1 MSLWC
6 RDNADGG
13 SNGPETV
20 LLTDPAVNSQ
30 YTYLLGVND
39 FDFGNNG
46 EDLEMSQA
54 FITVINNVQSF
65 EFPKLSADT
74 FNMTHHYYFFGC
86 ITVDNSK
93 CGVISPVGRRK
104 LVFLGGEFTTSQAPT
119 GVIFNGDDN
128 SEWLQLRDD
137 YC

>member
-1 MSLWC
+1 MRPPRSGLISLFSQIRFAEDFG

-20 LLTDPAVNSQ
+20 LLTDPSVNSQ
-30 YTYLLGVND
+30 FTYVLGVND
-39 FDFGNNG
+39 FDFGNSG
-46 EDLEMSQA
+46 EDLEMSMA

-65 EFPKLSADT
+65 EFPKLSVDT

-93 CGVISPVGRRK
+93 CSRISTVG
-104 LVFLGGEFTTSQAPT
+104 G
-119 GVIFNGDDN
+119 
-128 SEWLQLRDD
+128 
-137 YC
+137 